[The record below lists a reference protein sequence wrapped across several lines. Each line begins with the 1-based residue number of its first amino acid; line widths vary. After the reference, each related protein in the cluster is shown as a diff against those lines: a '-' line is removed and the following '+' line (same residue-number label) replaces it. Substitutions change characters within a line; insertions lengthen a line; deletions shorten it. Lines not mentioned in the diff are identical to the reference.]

1 MQEAHFCTKTLVL
14 LLSLQGDRSAGCSW
28 WGTQPS
34 TLLLL
39 PVCSSTGAPSATCWA
54 SLGNFGKTAF
64 QATSFQLAEVP
75 RQLATGLGARLLRQR
90 CWHKAGQRDAEAEEG
105 PALSKPAPTETC
117 LKQLRNCSPGASI
130 SSRKAKSCSLTDARL
145 HQALE
150 KPQLFSTKLPRK
162 KMLHISAVSLVLST
176 IYLGCE
182 AFSVCDTPHSHVCN
196 LMQHRIKLPESS
208 ILK

>member
-1 MQEAHFCTKTLVL
+1 MTEAPAAADGGHNPPPCCSFPSAPAPVL
-14 LLSLQGDRSAGCSW
+14 LQPRAEPGWATLAKQHFKPLVFSWLRSPG
-28 WGTQPS
+28 
-34 TLLLL
+34 
-39 PVCSSTGAPSATCWA
+39 SSP
-54 SLGNFGKTAF
+54 
-64 QATSFQLAEVP
+64 P
-75 RQLATGLGARLLRQR
+75 RLLRER

-105 PALSKPAPTETC
+105 LALSKPAPTETC
-117 LKQLRNCSPGASI
+117 LKQLRSCSPGASI

-145 HQALE
+145 HRALE

-162 KMLHISAVSLVLST
+162 KMLRISAVSLVLST
-176 IYLGCE
+176 IYLGCK